1 MKETTIIPIF
11 PLDGAI
17 FFPETNLPLNIFE
30 DRYIS
35 MVDYALSKDRLIGM
49 IQNKNSSELYNIGC
63 VGKISSFS
71 ETDDGRYVITLL
83 GLDYFEIKKEIKE
96 SHKFRIV
103 EAKFNKT
110 NLDNISISKETKQ
123 NLIEKYKKFL
133 ENNNLKFEIGV
144 LDKIDATELVKF
156 IAMTSPFS
164 KEDKQMLIETFNL
177 NNLTNILLT
186 LFDYYL
192 KNTQENRLVN

>member
-1 MKETTIIPIF
+1 MKETTKIPIF

-49 IQNKNSSELYNIGC
+49 IQNKNSSELYKIGC
-63 VGKISSFS
+63 VGKISSFN
-71 ETDDGRYVITLL
+71 ETDDGRYIITLL
-83 GLDYFEIKKEIKE
+83 GVDYFEIKKEVKE
-96 SHKFRIV
+96 LHKFRIV
-103 EAKFNKT
+103 EAKFNRT
-110 NLDNISISKETKQ
+110 NLANISLSKEIKK

-133 ENNNLKFEIGV
+133 ENNNLKFEIEV
-144 LDKIDATELVKF
+144 LEKINSTELIKF

-164 KEDKQMLIETFNL
+164 KEDKQMIIETFDL
-177 NNLTNILLT
+177 NKLINTLLT

-192 KNTQENRLVN
+192 KTTQENKLVN